1 MQGLRA
7 EVGKADRLDVAY
19 TGLEVATYAM
29 VAGTVTTAP
38 LLLLSGTGPLAT
50 ASAGGWAAGIYLA
63 LAPSALGFVLWGY
76 AVARLPVAAS
86 TSLLYLVP
94 AVALLIAFVWL
105 GEVPLPTEL
114 LGGAVVVLGV
124 LGLTQ
129 GDRLLHLRRLWF
141 SHTPAA
147 NP

>member
-1 MQGLRA
+1 MGAASL
-7 EVGKADRLDVAY
+7 
-19 TGLEVATYAM
+19 T
-29 VAGTVTTAP
+29 
-38 LLLLSGTGPLAT
+38 S
-50 ASAGGWAAGIYLA
+50 ASAGAWAAGVYLA
-63 LAPSALGFVLWGY
+63 LLPSALGFVLWGY

-114 LGGAVVVLGV
+114 LGGAVVVIGV

-129 GDRLLHLRRLWF
+129 GDRLVQQRRRHA
-141 SHTPAA
+141 SRRARQPSPSNGARGTPVRAA
-147 NP
+147 PTTATND